1 MKTEIVFLSKNWGE
15 LTTYMSLDTVNESGA
30 VALAKVVKNGKLLR
44 FLVRELVIPTDADY
58 LERAPDLISFTP
70 EFMESNFQRC
80 EENGL
85 HLVNIH
91 NHPFSERGS
100 FSTIDKREDRNTKG
114 PYVQKWV
121 PNTEQAFM
129 VVGSDPERL
138 DACFW
143 SLSSQELMP
152 VVVVKIM

>member
-1 MKTEIVFLSKNWGE
+1 MKTEIVFLNKNWGE

-30 VALAKVVKNGKLLR
+30 VALAKVVKNGQLLR
-44 FLVRELVIPTDADY
+44 LLVRELVIPTDADY
-58 LERAPDLISFTP
+58 LERSPDQISFTP

-80 EENGL
+80 EANGL

-91 NHPFSERGS
+91 SHPFSKRGS
-100 FSTIDKREDRNTKG
+100 FSFIDKREGSNTKG

-143 SLSSQELMP
+143 SLSEHRLMP